1 MVTNTRLVIGTVETL
16 CCVAA
21 EAWAGSAEPR
31 TRRPLRTYG
40 VHVAVA
46 GTAQARDPAQHC
58 PRHPHSQAVAE
69 ATAAPEA
76 PSPPSPG
83 AHGPHVP
90 SAGQLEAALGPP
102 LHAAALLAGP
112 QSERDAEWSV
122 VPNTSTYHSRPHL
135 PSEFLFS
142 SRCHV

>member
-1 MVTNTRLVIGTVETL
+1 MTHRASLNSGCSWGTWLAHLNLASRKFCSGFQKYVVTNTRLVIGTVETL

-21 EAWAGSAEPR
+21 EAGAGPAEHVPA
-31 TRRPLRTYG
+31 TLCAQME
-40 VHVAVA
+40 VHEAVA
-46 GTAQARDPAQHC
+46 GTAQARDPARRC
-58 PRHPHSQAVAE
+58 LRHPHSQAVAE

-102 LHAAALLAGP
+102 LHAAA
-112 QSERDAEWSV
+112 
-122 VPNTSTYHSRPHL
+122 
-135 PSEFLFS
+135 
-142 SRCHV
+142 

>member
-1 MVTNTRLVIGTVETL
+1 ME
-16 CCVAA
+16 
-21 EAWAGSAEPR
+21 
-31 TRRPLRTYG
+31 

-58 PRHPHSQAVAE
+58 PRHPRSQAVAE

-83 AHGPHVP
+83 AHGPHAP
-90 SAGQLEAALGPP
+90 SAGQLEAALGRP
-102 LHAAALLAGP
+102 LHAAVSLAGP

-122 VPNTSTYHSRPHL
+122 VPNTSTYHSL
-135 PSEFLFS
+135 EFLLS
-142 SRCHV
+142 PWCHVCPQTPRCPGLEEPPF